1 MFSSF
6 CVREIWI
13 GRTSR
18 ASNLRSIVENCRKE
32 KKQDDKIYHMILVS
46 GHSLAQKKI
55 HETIHFTFQ
64 SCKTVARGTEEIVVT
79 PSEEEKEH
87 IQEYIRMRSL
97 SQGYGSGD
105 EKPRIKLNSISS
117 VDSMVS
123 KTKISLSVTDKK

>member
-1 MFSSF
+1 M
-6 CVREIWI
+6 
-13 GRTSR
+13 
-18 ASNLRSIVENCRKE
+18 SI
-32 KKQDDKIYHMILVS
+32 VS
-46 GHSLAQKKI
+46 GHSLVEKKI
-55 HETIHFTFQ
+55 LKVLYFTFQ

-117 VDSMVS
+117 VDSLVRRRHVS
-123 KTKISLSVTDKK
+123 VSVATNVGNGRNENECLSWHQRWF